1 MSAVSE
7 RRHTCTGMALNI
19 LPRWNSLC
27 PGVSVSVPDVDSVA
41 AADIPASA
49 IDFHVSDIVE
59 ELLRRP
65 RVREA
70 AAQASEAV
78 AALGKHMDAAMCLR
92 SAMWLFS
99 SR

>member
-1 MSAVSE
+1 M
-7 RRHTCTGMALNI
+7 
-19 LPRWNSLC
+19 
-27 PGVSVSVPDVDSVA
+27 SVSVQNVDSMA

-59 ELLRRP
+59 ELLKKSRIQ
-65 RVREA
+65 EA

-78 AALGKHMDAAMCLR
+78 AALGKHLDAAMSLR

>member
-1 MSAVSE
+1 M
-7 RRHTCTGMALNI
+7 
-19 LPRWNSLC
+19 
-27 PGVSVSVPDVDSVA
+27 SVSVQNVDSVA
-41 AADIPASA
+41 AGDIPASA

-59 ELLRRP
+59 ELLKRSRIQ
-65 RVREA
+65 EA

>member
-1 MSAVSE
+1 
-7 RRHTCTGMALNI
+7 MALKA
-19 LPRWNSLC
+19 LPSQQLCC
-27 PGVSVSVPDVDSVA
+27 PGVRVSVQNVDSVA

-59 ELLRRP
+59 ELLKKSRIQ
-65 RVREA
+65 EA
-70 AAQASEAV
+70 AARASEAV
-78 AALGKHMDAAMCLR
+78 AALGKHMDATMCLR